1 MKLYLQLEKWRF
13 FQQFVLGQFSRLH
26 EAAKILA
33 KREAD
38 LGVMWA
44 CGLTMQVNHAVNPPL
59 KLRFSSL
66 KMGGFPVSPS

>member
-1 MKLYLQLEKWRF
+1 MEKPTMNEAVSPIGKTVI
-13 FQQFVLGQFSRLH
+13 FQQFVLRQFSRLH

-44 CGLTMQVNHAVNPPL
+44 CGLT
-59 KLRFSSL
+59 S
-66 KMGGFPVSPS
+66 